1 MPVILSLCYEVL
13 PTMLS
18 LHLIYHI
25 MPMTITVL
33 SYHAH
38 AVVLLSQIVPMVL
51 RLSISSSPWCL
62 VHVIK
67 SCPCC

>member
-13 PTMLS
+13 PMMLS

-38 AVVLLSQIVPMVL
+38 DVELLSHIVPMVL
-51 RLSISSSPWCL
+51 RLSISS
-62 VHVIK
+62 
-67 SCPCC
+67 CP